1 MSLLQVVPLLASDLD
16 PTTWTF
22 PRQVIFNGATAGL
35 VYGVLAVGIVLIYR
49 SSRVINFAYGEMAA
63 ISATLMSRFV
73 FNWGWDFFPS
83 LVVVLAAGALLSAV
97 IELTVVRRL
106 FDAPRVILFVATLGV
121 TQLIILLELLLPDSN
136 SPFDFPTPF
145 TTQFTVA
152 GILVRGEHI
161 LVITVVPLVTI
172 ALSWFLA
179 RTRYGRAIRAAA
191 ANPDAAALA
200 GVSPRRMS
208 TLVWTIAGA
217 FAALTAVLVGPFQ
230 IGAGTTPGQ
239 GSGAGLLLRALA
251 AALIGGMYSLPLA
264 LLGGVAIGIVES
276 VLYTNVIN
284 TPSLISMVLFVLVLV
299 LVLLRGR
306 AASQDDA
313 DEAPWSFAPRTRP
326 IPEALREVWWVRH
339 LSRVTALVALV
350 VLVAL
355 PLVITRASSQ
365 FLYSRMLLFA
375 LVALSLTVLTGWAG
389 QLSLGQ
395 FGFVGLGAFT
405 TAALHTA
412 GIPFGFGI
420 LIGGV
425 VGIAAAV
432 VIGIPALRVKGL
444 FLAVT
449 TLAFAIATQQWLLS
463 RSLFLGGSTVAIL
476 PRAHLGPFDL
486 RHQRTYYYLCLAALL
501 VAIAVVTRLRNSGI
515 GRSLIATRDN
525 ERAAAAFTIAPARA
539 KLTAFAISGA
549 ICGLAGGLFAGLFVQ
564 FGISSFPV
572 ETSISV
578 VTIAVIGGLGSVIGP
593 VLGALWVIGLPAAFG
608 NDPNIALL
616 TSGIGLLFL
625 LMYFPGGLIGIVYV
639 MRDQI
644 LAIAARRFPPA
655 PARDADQPR
664 TRVLRVRGNFRRP
677 SSATPRG
684 SAPEEEPLPAL
695 QVEHL
700 SVHFGGIAAV
710 DDVSIVLDKGAV
722 VGLIGANGAGK
733 STLMNAISGFVPS
746 RGRIELLGHDVSQQS
761 PARRARAGLGRTF
774 QQAHLFPDLTVRE
787 TVATALEAHE
797 PTSLGTTVVGL
808 PAYRR
813 RERRKLSEADD
824 LVDLVGLG
832 RYANAFIRE
841 LSTGTRRIAELA
853 CLLALDARVLCLD
866 EPTAGVAQRETEAFG
881 PLLLRIRA
889 ELDAT
894 LLVIEHDMPL
904 IFSISDRVYCLESG
918 IVIASGAPKD
928 VRDNPL
934 VIASYLGTDERVIR
948 RSNTPT
954 APSAN
959 RETTATE

>member
-1 MSLLQVVPLLASDLD
+1 
-16 PTTWTF
+16 
-22 PRQVIFNGATAGL
+22 
-35 VYGVLAVGIVLIYR
+35 
-49 SSRVINFAYGEMAA
+49 
-63 ISATLMSRFV
+63 
-73 FNWGWDFFPS
+73 
-83 LVVVLAAGALLSAV
+83 V

-121 TQLIILLELLLPDSN
+121 TQLIILLELLLPDTASQ
-136 SPFDFPTPF
+136 FDFPTAF

-161 LVITVVPLVTI
+161 VVFAVVPLVTM
-172 ALSWFLA
+172 ALAWFLA
-179 RTRYGRAIRAAA
+179 RTRYGRAIRASA

-230 IGAGTTPGQ
+230 IGAGTAAGQ

-251 AALIGGMYSLPLA
+251 AALIGGMVSLPLA
-264 LLGGVAIGIVES
+264 LLGGVAIGIVEA

-299 LVLLRGR
+299 LVLVRGR
-306 AASQDDA
+306 TASRDDA
-313 DEAPWSFAPRTRP
+313 DEAPWSFSPRTKP
-326 IPEALREVWWVRH
+326 IPPALRDVWWVRH
-339 LSRVTALVALV
+339 MSRVTGAIALV
-350 VLVAL
+350 VLIAL
-355 PLVITRASSQ
+355 PLVITLASSQ
-365 FLYSRMLLFA
+365 FLYSRVLLFA

-425 VGIAAAV
+425 VGVVAAV
-432 VIGIPALRVKGL
+432 VIGLPALRVKGL

-463 RSLFLGGSTVAIL
+463 RSLFLGGTTVAIL
-476 PRAHLGPFDL
+476 PRAHLGPVDL
-486 RHQRTYYYLCLAALL
+486 RDQRTYYYLCLAAL
-501 VAIAVVTRLRNSGI
+501 VIAIAVVTRLRNSGI
-515 GRSLIATRDN
+515 GRSVIATRDN
-525 ERAAAAFTIAPARA
+525 ERSAAAFTLAPARA

-564 FGISSFPV
+564 FGVTSFPV

-578 VTIAVIGGLGSVIGP
+578 VTIAVIGGLGSVVGP

-608 NDPNIALL
+608 DDPNIALL

-625 LMYFPGGLIGIVYV
+625 LMYFPGGLIGIVYLV
-639 MRDQI
+639 RDQ
-644 LAIAARRFPPA
+644 LLSLAARGRPS
-655 PARDADQPR
+655 PARSADERTVRATDRRSAVVPLHERVPEGDA
-664 TRVLRVRGNFRRP
+664 VSALR
-677 SSATPRG
+677 
-684 SAPEEEPLPAL
+684 
-695 QVEHL
+695 VEHL
-700 SVHFGGIAAV
+700 SVRFGGIAAV
-710 DDVSIVLDKGAV
+710 DDVSIELDDGAV

-746 RGRIELLGHDVSQQS
+746 RGRIELLGHDISQASAAQ
-761 PARRARAGLGRTF
+761 RARAGLGRTF

-797 PTSLGTTVVGL
+797 RTSLTTTVLGL

-813 RERRKLSEADD
+813 RERQKLAEADD

-832 RYANAFIRE
+832 RYANSFIRE

-904 IFSISDRVYCLESG
+904 IFSISDKVYCLETG
-918 IVIASGAPKD
+918 KVIASGTPAD

-934 VIASYLGTDERVIR
+934 VIASYLGTDERAIH
-948 RSNTPT
+948 RSDI
-954 APSAN
+954 
-959 RETTATE
+959 TTGDQT